1 MGMDESVEEPKGLAG
16 VGHKF
21 DVFVKQSE
29 RVLNVTHKP
38 DKIEFRQIATSTAI
52 GMAVVGIAGY
62 VISMVAYF
70 IRGH

>member
-1 MGMDESVEEPKGLAG
+1 MYEAAEEPKGLAG
-16 VGHKF
+16 LGAKF
-21 DVFVKQSE
+21 DAFVKQSE

-38 DKIEFRQIATSTAI
+38 DKIEYRQIATSTAI
-52 GMAVVGIAGY
+52 GMAVVGVVGY